1 MRYLVGLPNDLVLD
15 DNYNNYAQHGTVLL
29 ARLRGIAHYPQ
40 KPGDMPDEFYNLAY
54 KGTSSSSIAYGFS
67 SLMDSIMAF
76 MKDNNSELNL
86 STVGHRRWLLNP
98 GMEKTGFGQC
108 GRYYCTYILD
118 SVMVLPLNLTL

>member
-1 MRYLVGLPNDLVLD
+1 MILFWTTIIIIMPSMNSITGKI
-15 DNYNNYAQHGTVLL
+15 
-29 ARLRGIAHYPQ
+29 RGIAHYPQ

-118 SVMVLPLNLTL
+118 SVMGAFR